1 MRTEHVGHI
10 LREIKSIY
18 YYKTRLDEIEATL
31 SRLGDEIQRL
41 GEPRCPLG
49 NMEAGGGLGVTKG
62 TRMLELIGEEQEVMK
77 LKEHYLFCL
86 KLAKDYK
93 EQVLACCTQEERLL
107 MLDYINGDSY
117 SKLERVHH
125 VSNAYSSIRTIV
137 KRIEIKGC

>member
-1 MRTEHVGHI
+1 MKNEHVGHV
-10 LREIKSIY
+10 LREIKSIS

-31 SRLGDEIQRL
+31 SRLGEEIQSL
-41 GEPRCPLG
+41 GEPKCPLG
-49 NMEAGGGLGVTKG
+49 NTEGGGSPGNTKG
-62 TRMLELIGEEQEVMK
+62 TRMLELIGEEQEIIK

-86 KLAKDYK
+86 KLAEGYR
-93 EQVLACCTQEERLL
+93 ERVLYCCTHEERLL
-107 MLDYINGDSY
+107 MLDYFNDDSY